1 MPAAVD
7 AQLDRLTAAEPELAA
22 AGAEVR
28 IRLRAVLTAST
39 ALADHLTVHPEQWRG
54 VRDDDYPDTLAAA
67 ADEHE
72 VRLAY
77 RAGLLRIAA
86 GDLTGEWDFARVT
99 AELSAL
105 AEHTLR
111 AGLRIATE
119 ETPDA
124 ESARLAVIAMGK
136 CGGRE
141 LNYVSDVDVVYVAE
155 GDLEVAA
162 RIAVRLMAVCAHA
175 AWPVDAGLR
184 PEGRNGPLV
193 RTPASHVAY
202 YRKWAR
208 TWEFQA
214 LIKARPVA
222 GDVALGEQL
231 LEELRPMVWTA
242 ADRGEVVDEVRAMR
256 RRVES
261 HLPKADAEKEI
272 KLGRGGLRDIEFA
285 VQLLQLV
292 HGRTDTT
299 LRDPSTMDALA
310 ALTAGGYINREDG
323 GTLAEAYRFLR
334 TVEHRLQLQRLRR
347 THRIPDDPEAVSWL
361 ARVMGHRTGEQ
372 FLAEWRGYAREVRR
386 LHEKLFYR
394 PLLEAVAKVPTSDL
408 RLTPKAAEERLTVLG
423 FADPAGALRHI
434 EALISGVNRTA
445 AIQRQLLPVL
455 LGEFADA
462 PEPDRGLLA
471 YRQISDALGRTP
483 WYLGVMRDG
492 GPIAQRLAFLLGTS
506 RYVTELLARD
516 PAALR
521 MLADDRDLV
530 PREPKT
536 LTEGMSAAVARHED
550 PAAAVA
556 ALRAM
561 RRRELLR
568 IASADLLGLIG
579 IEEVGTALS
588 ALTDAVL
595 AATLSIVDPEG
606 RLAVIGMGRLGGAET
621 GYGSDAD
628 VLFVCADGDETAA
641 AECAEKLRA
650 LLSAPAPDP
659 PLDID
664 AGLRPEGRQGP
675 LVRSLSA
682 YRAYYAR
689 WSRVWEAQALLRAR
703 FVAGDAGLGTEF
715 IAMADRI
722 RYPRGGL
729 TDAQVIEIRRLKV
742 RVDTERMPR
751 GADPSTHTKL
761 GRGGLSDV
769 EWSMQLLQLRNA
781 HEIPGLRTTGTLEAI
796 SAAADARLLTSADAE
811 ALGLAWRLVSR
822 VRGALMLV
830 RGRPSDQLPTRGV
843 ALAGVTRALGRP
855 LDEDP
860 GAFLD
865 EYLRTTRHSHTVAET
880 VLYD

>member
-1 MPAAVD
+1 MD
-7 AQLDRLTAAEPELAA
+7 AQLARLSEADPELAA
-22 AGAEVR
+22 AGDEVR
-28 IRLRAVLTAST
+28 DRLRAVLAAST
-39 ALADHLTVHPEQWRG
+39 ALADHLTVHPEQWRRL
-54 VRDDDYPDTLAAA
+54 RDDGYPEALAEA
-67 ADEHE
+67 ADENE

-77 RAGLLRIAA
+77 RGGLLRIAA
-86 GDLTGEWDFARVT
+86 ADLTGEWDFAKVT
-99 AELSAL
+99 GELSAL

-111 AGLRIATE
+111 AGLRIAAE

-124 ESARLAVIAMGK
+124 ETATLAVIAMGK

-141 LNYVSDVDVVYVAE
+141 LNYVSDVDVVFAAE
-155 GDLEVAA
+155 GDLTVAA
-162 RIAVRLMAVCAHA
+162 RLASRLMAVCAHA

-184 PEGRNGPLV
+184 PEGRHGPLV
-193 RTPASHVAY
+193 RTLASHVAY
-202 YRKWAR
+202 YKKWAR

-222 GDVALGEQL
+222 GDADLGERWMD
-231 LEELRPMVWTA
+231 ELRPMVWTA
-242 ADRGEVVDEVRAMR
+242 ADRGEVVGEVRAMR
-256 RRVES
+256 RRVEA
-261 HLPKADAEKEI
+261 HLPKADADKEI

-292 HGRTDTT
+292 HGRSDQT
-299 LRDPSTMDALA
+299 LRATSTLDALA
-310 ALTAGGYINREDG
+310 ALTAGGYIGREDG
-323 GTLAEAYRFLR
+323 RTLAEAYRFLR

-347 THRIPDDPEAVSWL
+347 THRIPDDAESVAWL
-361 ARVMGHRTGEQ
+361 AKVLGHRTGDA
-372 FLAEWRGYAREVRR
+372 FLAEWRGYAKEVRR

-394 PLLEAVAKVPTSDL
+394 PLLEVVAKVPTEDL
-408 RLTPKAAEERLTVLG
+408 RLTPKAARERLTVLG
-423 FADPAGALRHI
+423 FADPTGALRHI
-434 EALISGVNRTA
+434 EALISGVNRTT

-471 YRQISDALGRTP
+471 YRQISDALGNTP

-521 MLADDRDLV
+521 MLADDRDLA
-530 PREPKT
+530 PRDPKT
-536 LTEGMSAAVARHED
+536 LAAGMTAAVARHDE
-550 PAAAVA
+550 PAAAVG

-579 IEEVGTALS
+579 IEEVGTALA
-588 ALTDAVL
+588 ALTDAAL
-595 AATLSIVDPEG
+595 AAALSIVDPDG
-606 RLAVIGMGRLGGAET
+606 RLAIIGMGRLGGAET

-628 VLFVCADGDETAA
+628 VLFVCADGDEAVA
-641 AECAEKLRA
+641 VERAERLRS
-650 LLSAPAPDP
+650 LLSAPAADP
-659 PLDID
+659 PLQVD

-703 FVAGDAGLGTEF
+703 FVAGDAKLGEAF
-715 IAMADRI
+715 VDMADRI
-722 RYPRGGL
+722 RYPAGGL
-729 TDAQVIEIRRLKV
+729 SDTQVTEIRRLKV
-742 RVDTERMPR
+742 RVDTERLPR
-751 GADPSTHTKL
+751 GADPATHTKF

-769 EWSMQLLQLRNA
+769 EWSVQLLQLRNA
-781 HEIPGLRTTGTLEAI
+781 DQVPGLRTTGTLDAI
-796 SAAADARLLTSADAE
+796 TAAADAHLLTPADAE
-811 ALGLAWRLVSR
+811 ALALAWRLVSR

-830 RGRPSDQLPTRGV
+830 RGKPSDQLPTRGV

-865 EYLRTTRHSHTVAET
+865 DYLRTARHAHAVAET
-880 VLYD
+880 VLY